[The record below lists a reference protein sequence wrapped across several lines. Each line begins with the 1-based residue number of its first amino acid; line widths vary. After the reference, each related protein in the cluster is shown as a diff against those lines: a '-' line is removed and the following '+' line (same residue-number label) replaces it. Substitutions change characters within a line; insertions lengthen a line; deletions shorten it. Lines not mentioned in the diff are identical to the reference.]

1 VSGGYVYA
9 FSVNNDGIDSNR
21 NLYFK
26 GGTTYAYGTT
36 QPECG
41 IDAAEGYSVYIS
53 GGTLMAVGGGESY
66 PASSSSQPSIVYG
79 GTVNSGATITISN
92 GSSEVASYVM
102 GRSYSGTVSFLLSA
116 PGLTRAAA
124 TPLLSTAPPW
134 APSRRWHRPTRASA
148 PRPAAWAAA
157 IVRAD
162 DGSSHPPP
170 HPATRQTRP
179 TPMRHAMHRGCRVP
193 CLHHS
198 LRTHTH
204 GTKEPT
210 PTIKHTS
217 LRYHTNTAYGKIST
231 RQQGKPHL
239 PRTMAAALPGPGS
252 QPILP
257 HHVRLT
263 AGVPM
268 E

>member
-1 VSGGYVYA
+1 MSGGYVYA

-116 PGLTRAAA
+116 PGLTK
-124 TPLLSTAPPW
+124 
-134 APSRRWHRPTRASA
+134 
-148 PRPAAWAAA
+148 
-157 IVRAD
+157 
-162 DGSSHPPP
+162 GSSYTVAVDGTTVGTISSLASPYSSIGSS
-170 HPATRQTRP
+170 TGGMGGGNRP
-179 TPMRHAMHRGCRVP
+179 G
-193 CLHHS
+193 
-198 LRTHTH
+198 
-204 GTKEPT
+204 GWW
-210 PTIKHTS
+210 
-217 LRYHTNTAYGKIST
+217 
-231 RQQGKPHL
+231 
-239 PRTMAAALPGPGS
+239 
-252 QPILP
+252 
-257 HHVRLT
+257 
-263 AGVPM
+263 
-268 E
+268 